1 MTTIIPQT
9 LKGFRDF
16 LPPDAL
22 KRQYLIKK
30 VREVF
35 ELYGFEPI
43 ETPALEYLETFTGN
57 IGEDEKM
64 FFKFEDQG
72 GRKVALRYDQ
82 TVPTCRFIAQYR
94 GKVVFPFK
102 RYQIQTVWR
111 AEKPQKGRYREFLQ
125 CDADIFGLPQPEA
138 DGEVIALTLD
148 LYKNFGFKDFV
159 VKINDRALFK
169 NIPYEVIVAID
180 KLAKIGKEK
189 VLEEIIEKG
198 YSKKEAETF
207 LKTMQTIKPNETIQ
221 RIFTYLKNLG
231 FSEKNF
237 VFDPTIARSFN
248 YSTGPIWEVAIPGY
262 EVGSVLGGER
272 YDKLIGRFQK
282 DDIEGT
288 GFAIGFDRTLE
299 AMNQFNLFPALKS
312 VAQVLVTIF
321 SPALAKKSLEIT
333 ASLRNNNIKTEVY
346 LDFTARLDKQLKY
359 ANRKNIPFVLIIGPE
374 EAKKGTVK
382 IKDMKTGEQK
392 EVEQAEL
399 IKLVKLDQLV

>member
-1 MTTIIPQT
+1 MTTINPQT

-16 LPPDAL
+16 LPTEAL

-30 VREVF
+30 IREVF

-82 TVPTCRFIAQYR
+82 TVPTCRFIAQY
-94 GKVVFPFK
+94 KNEITFPFK

-138 DGEVIALTLD
+138 DAEVIALTLD

-169 NIPYEVIVAID
+169 KIPYEVIVAID
-180 KLAKIGKEK
+180 KLVKIGREK
-189 VLEEIIEKG
+189 VIEEIVRKG
-198 YSKKEAETF
+198 FTKKQAEDF
-207 LKTMQTIKPNETIQ
+207 LLTTQNIKPNETLN
-221 RIFTYLKNLG
+221 RIFAYLKNLG
-231 FSEKNF
+231 FSEENF

-248 YSTGPIWEVAIPGY
+248 YSTGPIWEVVIPGY

-272 YDKLIGRFQK
+272 YDKLIGRFQNQ
-282 DDIEGT
+282 DIEGT

-299 AMNQFNLFPALKS
+299 AMDQFNLFPNLKS
-312 VAQVLVTIF
+312 VAQVLVTVF
-321 SPALAKKSLEIT
+321 SPDLAKKSLTIT
-333 ASLRNNNIKTEVY
+333 ANLRNNNVKTEVY
-346 LDFTARLDKQLKY
+346 LDFTAKLDKQLKY
-359 ANRKNIPFVLIIGPE
+359 ANRRNIPFVLIIGPE
-374 EAKKGTVK
+374 EVKRGAVK
-382 IKDMKTGEQK
+382 IKNMSTGEQM
-392 EVEQAEL
+392 ETN
-399 IKLVKLDQLV
+399 IKDLVSKLKSS